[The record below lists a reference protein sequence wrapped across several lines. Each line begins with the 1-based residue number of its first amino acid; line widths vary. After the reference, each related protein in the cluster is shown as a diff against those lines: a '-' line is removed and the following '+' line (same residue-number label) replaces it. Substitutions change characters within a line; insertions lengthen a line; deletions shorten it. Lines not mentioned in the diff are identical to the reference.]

1 MMSQSSMRSCPNCR
15 SSVPTNMRFCPNCG
29 APAEARVDST
39 VKAAPGTGNYA
50 PAPPPYAGYPPQQQQ
65 PPVQNVQPPPAYAR
79 PQKDASKGVLGQI
92 GCGVGVVLLLML
104 LVLGTAGY
112 FVYRYIRSHVTS
124 GSSRNAGTST

>member
-1 MMSQSSMRSCPNCR
+1 MSQSSMHSCTNCR
-15 SSVPTNMRFCPNCG
+15 SSVPANMRFCPNCG

-39 VKAAPGTGNYA
+39 VKAAPGAGNYA

-92 GCGVGVVLLLML
+92 GCGVGVVLLLVL
-104 LVLGTAGY
+104 LVLATPGS
-112 FVYRYIRSHVTS
+112 FRYRYIASQ
-124 GSSRNAGTST
+124 SSRSSISWI